1 MGSVFTVCVVRLRRW
16 RKKLYRGRRS
26 IMTIEALVVTA
37 TCFCLSFWTPSAFS
51 CEPCPSPGAHNIS
64 SLEFDADGTS
74 FSCTHDRRLVRYDC
88 PEGHHNPLASLLLT
102 GQDGLVEL
110 LLARNSQTTFSIGV
124 LATFLAVYYVLACTS
139 FGIFLPAGNFVPGI
153 IIGGGGGRMVGE
165 ILKAYDLHA
174 GWDPGAYAVL
184 GAAAVLSGMTR
195 MTLTLAAILTELAK
209 DVRMLPAIMLSLAVA
224 RIAGSLLSNSFDEEM
239 MEVDH
244 LPCLVDAP
252 PEGLTMLTARDTMS
266 EPVVTLT
273 EKVTVRLLLTLLE
286 TCSHNGFPIV
296 RVERL
301 HADDEAISVLCGMIW
316 RRQLEQLL
324 SDRVWTK
331 TSRRFDKREL
341 QSFVSAGALDDGGVA
356 RTRSLTTDFHV
367 EREQSVASM
376 RVRLL
381 EDLDEL
387 IDLRSY
393 MDPSPFTVTELM
405 PLSRVY
411 RLFNEIGVRNLDS
424 QSTRAERQ
432 AQFGWDH
439 HAQEPPGAHD

>member
-1 MGSVFTVCVVRLRRW
+1 
-16 RKKLYRGRRS
+16 
-26 IMTIEALVVTA
+26 
-37 TCFCLSFWTPSAFS
+37 
-51 CEPCPSPGAHNIS
+51 
-64 SLEFDADGTS
+64 
-74 FSCTHDRRLVRYDC
+74 
-88 PEGHHNPLASLLLT
+88 
-102 GQDGLVEL
+102 
-110 LLARNSQTTFSIGV
+110 
-124 LATFLAVYYVLACTS
+124 
-139 FGIFLPAGNFVPGI
+139 
-153 IIGGGGGRMVGE
+153 
-165 ILKAYDLHA
+165 
-174 GWDPGAYAVL
+174 
-184 GAAAVLSGMTR
+184 
-195 MTLTLAAILTELAK
+195 
-209 DVRMLPAIMLSLAVA
+209 MLPAIMLSLAVA

-411 RLFNEIGVRNLDS
+411 RLFNEIGVRNLPVLNGKHNLVGIITRKNLQVHTIEKSILEHCKSLLRSFGSFSTLPPSVQSNEAETSRDS
-424 QSTRAERQ
+424 STEDAVEDVAVQYQRIVERYGLANPKLRSSAQDLCQAAVDGKVDQLLLLVKQGLRIDQGDYDKRTALHLAASEGLLGVIKALVDELGASLSVVDRWGGTPLDDAIRSGHQDVASFLKSRGATRAAI
-432 AQFGWDH
+432 AQTPTRPRPC
-439 HAQEPPGAHD
+439 ATPPRAVISTSYACS